1 MNKSLGIIPFVL
13 SITVSIL
20 VIFGSCFSQIAKV
33 FHTAENVAASTGA
46 YPLKEKL
53 NIPVKK
59 AQTASA
65 ETKKDTASVQVN
77 AQKGDAVGKI
87 YEQFLSP
94 YSQKLNYSGI
104 YIKNSAGESLNI
116 KNELSSALELKIKK
130 SKEPEVLIVH
140 THATESYMNEDRAYY
155 TAQDKPR
162 NEDDNKN
169 VVKVGETFA
178 EILRN
183 GGISVLHDKTHHDSP
198 SYNQSYS
205 RAKTTINEYLSKYPS
220 IKVVVDVH
228 RDSIAMTGNDK
239 CKPTAEINGKKA
251 EVKPDGNSDQLKWLV
266 ATLKFECKK
275 APITDINITVDEPCE
290 ASKPSKT
297 LSLNYNNCKIESFK
311 WTAVDLE
318 DVLPSDA
325 VFGENLVYNLLVT
338 LYTTSDSKFR
348 EGYTTA
354 KVNGKPAN
362 VLLCTEDKL
371 VLVMTFVSNSLP
383 LCSLSFNSGEGMGTM
398 DYIIA

>member
-20 VIFGSCFSQIAKV
+20 VIFGSCFSQITKV
-33 FHTAENVAASTGA
+33 FHPAENVALNTGA

-53 NIPVKK
+53 NIPAKK
-59 AQTASA
+59 PQSASV
-65 ETKKDTASVQVN
+65 ETKKETASVQVN

-104 YIKNSAGESLNI
+104 YIKNSTGESLNI

-140 THATESYMNEDRAYY
+140 THATESYMNENRAYY

-162 NEDDNKN
+162 NEDNNKN

-178 EILRN
+178 EVLRK

-220 IKVVVDVH
+220 IKVVVDIH

-251 EVKPDGNSDQLKWLV
+251 AQVMLVVGSQTGTVSGFPDWKQNLRLALRFQQTMEATHPGLARAMLFCSRKYNMNLTKGSMLLEVGTDANTLEEAVYSAELAGDALLSVLN
-266 ATLKFECKK
+266 TLK
-275 APITDINITVDEPCE
+275 
-290 ASKPSKT
+290 
-297 LSLNYNNCKIESFK
+297 
-311 WTAVDLE
+311 
-318 DVLPSDA
+318 
-325 VFGENLVYNLLVT
+325 
-338 LYTTSDSKFR
+338 
-348 EGYTTA
+348 
-354 KVNGKPAN
+354 
-362 VLLCTEDKL
+362 
-371 VLVMTFVSNSLP
+371 
-383 LCSLSFNSGEGMGTM
+383 
-398 DYIIA
+398 

>member
-251 EVKPDGNSDQLKWLV
+251 AQVMLVVGSQTGSVSGFPDWKQNLRLALRFQQTMEANYPGLARAMLFCSRKYNMNLTKGSMLLEVGTDANTLEEAIYSAELAGNALLSVLN
-266 ATLKFECKK
+266 TLK
-275 APITDINITVDEPCE
+275 
-290 ASKPSKT
+290 
-297 LSLNYNNCKIESFK
+297 
-311 WTAVDLE
+311 
-318 DVLPSDA
+318 
-325 VFGENLVYNLLVT
+325 
-338 LYTTSDSKFR
+338 
-348 EGYTTA
+348 
-354 KVNGKPAN
+354 
-362 VLLCTEDKL
+362 
-371 VLVMTFVSNSLP
+371 
-383 LCSLSFNSGEGMGTM
+383 
-398 DYIIA
+398 

>member
-13 SITVSIL
+13 SITVSIF

-33 FHTAENVAASTGA
+33 FHPAENIALNTGA
-46 YPLKEKL
+46 YPLKENL
-53 NIPVKK
+53 NIPAKQPQSEK
-59 AQTASA
+59 E
-65 ETKKDTASVQVN
+65 ETKKETASVQVN

-116 KNELSSALELKIKK
+116 KSELSSSLELKIKK

-162 NEDDNKN
+162 NEDNNKN

-178 EILRN
+178 EVLKK

-220 IKVVVDVH
+220 IKVVVDIH

-251 EVKPDGNSDQLKWLV
+251 AQVMLVVGSQTGTVSGFPDWKQNLRLALRFQQTMEATYPGLARSMLFCSRKYNMNLTKGSMLLEVGTDANTLEEAVYSAELAGNALLSVLN
-266 ATLKFECKK
+266 TLK
-275 APITDINITVDEPCE
+275 
-290 ASKPSKT
+290 
-297 LSLNYNNCKIESFK
+297 
-311 WTAVDLE
+311 
-318 DVLPSDA
+318 
-325 VFGENLVYNLLVT
+325 
-338 LYTTSDSKFR
+338 
-348 EGYTTA
+348 
-354 KVNGKPAN
+354 
-362 VLLCTEDKL
+362 
-371 VLVMTFVSNSLP
+371 
-383 LCSLSFNSGEGMGTM
+383 
-398 DYIIA
+398 